1 MKAICVH
8 EFGDPDVMGLE
19 EVDLPSPGDDEV
31 IVDIKAVGVNPV
43 DTYIRAGWYGPKKFP
58 FTPGFD
64 AAGVAAEVGPGVE
77 QFSAGQRVYV
87 SGSKTGT
94 YAQQALCKSSCVHP
108 LPEAVSFE
116 QGAALGVPYS
126 TAWRALFQRAGAC
139 KGETVLIHGASGGV
153 GLAAGQLAKAAGLY
167 VIATAGSDEGRQAA
181 ADCGAEHV
189 LDHHDHRHYDKIME
203 LTEGRG
209 VDVVLEMLANVNLG
223 NVLTVTGKH
232 GRVAVIGSRGTVE
245 INPRDMMAHEVSVLG
260 VMGNLAT
267 AEEKAAAFA
276 GIEAGLQDGSLGP
289 VIAMQ
294 LPLEQAAKAH
304 LEVMESLHRGKI
316 ILIP

>member
-64 AAGVAAEVGPGVE
+64 AAGVVAEIGSGVE
-77 QFSAGQRVYV
+77 PFSAGQRVYV
-87 SGSKTGT
+87 SGAKTGT

-153 GLAAGQLAKAAGLY
+153 GLAAVQLAKAAGLY

-203 LTEGRG
+203 LTEARG

-294 LPLEQAAKAH
+294 LPLEQAPKAH
-304 LEVMESLHRGKI
+304 VEVMESLHHGKI